1 MDILFV
7 PLLLLFKGILGLALV
22 VVVADVI
29 LGWLLVANI
38 LNSGNQV
45 LYVLIS
51 SISRVAN
58 LMLQPIRR
66 KIPTTAGA
74 IDFSPV
80 VLMLLLVFFER
91 VTDRILI
98 RFL

>member
-1 MDILFV
+1 MDILLV
-7 PLLLLFKGILGLALV
+7 PLLLLFKGILSLALV

-29 LGWLLVANI
+29 LGWLLIANI

-45 LYVLIS
+45 LYMIIG
-51 SISRVAN
+51 SISRTADI
-58 LMLQPIRR
+58 MLQPIRR
-66 KIPTTAGA
+66 KFPTTAGSV
-74 IDFSPV
+74 DFSPV

>member
-1 MDILFV
+1 MDILLV
-7 PLLLLFKGILGLALV
+7 PLLLLFKGILSLALV

-29 LGWLLVANI
+29 LGWLLIANI

-45 LYVLIS
+45 LYVIIG
-51 SISRVAN
+51 SISRVADI
-58 LMLQPIRR
+58 MLQPIRR
-66 KIPTTAGA
+66 KIPTTAGSV
-74 IDFSPV
+74 DFSPV

-91 VTDRILI
+91 VTDRILL